1 MTDWM
6 RWLAWEPTPE
16 PAQWGTVLAV
26 LWCLAL
32 VALLLA
38 GLGWRWYRRWQAAA
52 QRLAQT
58 EQQMQA
64 LEYRQQDY
72 VALTRHLPGVLLR
85 VQASAPW
92 RVLQVNHQLQ
102 ALTGYTQA
110 ELLNQPWLDS
120 DALTPAVASDKLRV
134 QQMLEALSC
143 EQPTG
148 AELEVRVRHHD
159 GSTRWLL
166 LHAYLQCAANGTPE
180 YINALLLDITS
191 RKLAEADLH
200 QAQSIIQG
208 SDDAIVS
215 KTVDGIITS
224 WNQGAERIFG
234 YTAQEAVGQSMLML
248 FPEDRLAE
256 ERAILERICQR
267 QKVPTFETVRRCKDG
282 RLIDISVTLSP
293 ILDTQG
299 EVVGASKIARDISE
313 RKRNHELQVAK
324 DRAEQAAAAR
334 SAFLANMSHE
344 LRTPMNSVLG
354 FTHLLLDTP
363 LSDEQRKYLNTVH
376 NSASSLLR
384 LLNDILDSAK
394 LDKGALELEVAD
406 FDLLSLLRELED
418 SYALTARQKGVAF
431 KVQCA
436 PEVKAHYRGD
446 SLRVRQVLTNLL
458 GNAVKFTEHGEVEL
472 SVAEEVQGVQ
482 QRLHFTVKDT
492 GIGMTPEQLHCIFD
506 PFTQADASMSR
517 RFGGTG
523 LGTTISKQLVDLM
536 GGRIWIESE
545 LGRGSAFH
553 VVLPLADAVHPSA
566 ALPERAE
573 DIVLPALRLL
583 LVDDVALNLQLLA
596 LLMKKEGHTVTTVN
610 NGEAAVHKATHQ
622 PFDLVLMDVQM
633 PGMSGLEATQ
643 HIRHFEVTHART
655 SVPIIALT
663 ASVLLSDRQ
672 AAHQAGMDGFAT
684 KPIELKQLKAEM
696 ARVLGIQPGGTAP
709 VAVSATPVW
718 LDEVAGVELWSG
730 CASAWREAL
739 GHLYRHL
746 PEQLERI
753 VQGVREH
760 NPQVE
765 VWIHQ
770 LRGSASALALMA
782 LVQVLERLEKAWQH
796 PSQLHNLVALT
807 AQFEI
812 VVARTLAAMQA
823 HVNTPALPSPAH
835 VAEEVPCDVPLVQ
848 TLAASMRQQ
857 WQAGECDPAT
867 VQALHQALGSVATP
881 LLWEPFYQA
890 VQAFEFEQAQTAL
903 DALLARCPVANT
915 PLSSPIF

>member
-6 RWLAWEPTPE
+6 RWLAGDVAWALWALALLVVLP
-16 PAQWGTVLAV
+16 LAV
-26 LWCLAL
+26 Q
-32 VALLLA
+32 
-38 GLGWRWYRRWQAAA
+38 GWRWRRRGQAAA
-52 QRLAQT
+52 QRVAELEQHAQG
-58 EQQMQA
+58 
-64 LEYRQQDY
+64 LEHSQQDY
-72 VALTRHLPGVLLR
+72 WHLTHNLPGVLLR
-85 VQASAPW
+85 VEASAPW
-92 RVLQVNHQLQ
+92 RVLQVNHQLL
-102 ALTGYTQA
+102 ALTGYTASDVLQRPLFDSVLA
-110 ELLNQPWLDS
+110 PALAS
-120 DALTPAVASDKLRV
+120 DAERLR
-134 QQMLEALSC
+134 QTLEGLSC
-143 EQPTG
+143 QQPTAPELDERLRHRNG
-148 AELEVRVRHHD
+148 AI
-159 GSTRWLL
+159 RWMQ
-166 LHAYLQCAANGTPE
+166 LHAYLQCSASGTPE
-180 YINALLLDITS
+180 YINALLFDITS

-200 QAQSIIQG
+200 QAQAIIQG

-234 YTAQEAVGQSMLML
+234 YSAQEAIGQPMLML

-256 ERAILERICQR
+256 ERAILDRIR
-267 QKVPTFETVRRCKDG
+267 QQHKVPSFETVRRCKDG

-293 ILDTQG
+293 ILDAQG

-376 NSASSLLR
+376 SSASSLLR

-394 LDKGALELEVAD
+394 LDKGALELELAD
-406 FDLLSLLRELED
+406 FDLLALLRELED

-458 GNAVKFTEHGEVEL
+458 GNAVKFTERGEVEL
-472 SVAEEVQGVQ
+472 SVAEEGQGPQ
-482 QRLHFTVKDT
+482 QRMHFSVKDT
-492 GIGMTPEQLHCIFD
+492 GIGMTPEQLRRIFD

-536 GGRIWIESE
+536 GGRIWVESE
-545 LGRGSAFH
+545 PGRGSVFH
-553 VVLPLADAVHPSA
+553 VLLPLADAVHQGGAAPEQA
-566 ALPERAE
+566 EDVALP
-573 DIVLPALRLL
+573 PLRLL

-610 NGEAAVHKATHQ
+610 NGEAAVYQATHQ

-633 PGMSGLEATQ
+633 PGMTGLEATQ
-643 HIRHFEVTHART
+643 HIRHFEVTHAHPAL
-655 SVPIIALT
+655 PIIALT

-672 AAHQAGMDGFAT
+672 AAQQAGMDGFAT

-696 ARVLGIQPGGTAP
+696 ARVLGVQPGTTAQ
-709 VAVSATPVW
+709 AVVPLTPVW
-718 LDEVAGVELWSG
+718 IDETAGVERWSG
-730 CASAWREAL
+730 SSSAWREAL
-739 GHLYRHL
+739 THLYHHL
-746 PEQLERI
+746 PAQVERI
-753 VQGVREH
+753 VQGVRDH
-760 NPQVE
+760 NPDTE

-770 LRGSASALALMA
+770 LRGSASALALTA
-782 LVQVLERLEKAWQH
+782 LVQVLERLEKAWRNTG
-796 PSQLHNLVALT
+796 PTNVVSAVS

-823 HVNTPALPSPAH
+823 HVAPPTLPPPDMAPARCDLPQVLA
-835 VAEEVPCDVPLVQ
+835 
-848 TLAASMRQQ
+848 LAATVRQQ
-857 WQAGECDPAT
+857 LQAGECAPAT
-867 VQALHQALGSVATP
+867 VEALQRALGGVATP
-881 LLWEPFYQA
+881 LLWPPFYQA
-890 VQAFEFEQAQTAL
+890 VLAFDFEQAQGAL
-903 DALLARCPVANT
+903 DALLARCPQAGTLPLDPSECT
-915 PLSSPIF
+915 P

>member
-1 MTDWM
+1 MTPHYSRSQARILVVDD
-6 RWLAWEPTPE
+6 EPIN
-16 PAQWGTVLAV
+16 LK
-26 LWCLAL
+26 
-32 VALLLA
+32 LL
-38 GLGWRWYRRWQAAA
+38 
-52 QRLAQT
+52 
-58 EQQMQA
+58 
-64 LEYRQQDY
+64 DK
-72 VALTRHLPGVLLR
+72 LLR
-85 VQASAPW
+85 SEGYTELELVDSPTL
-92 RVLQVNHQLQ
+92 VLPAYQRQRPDLILLDLNMPGMNGFEVLSQLQ
-102 ALTGYTQA
+102 ALGDPLMPPTIIVTAQSSHRFLLQA
-110 ELLNQPWLDS
+110 LQAGARDFVTKPFDRHELL
-120 DALTPAVASDKLRV
+120 LRV
-134 QQMLEALSC
+134 RNSLDAQLSH
-143 EQPTG
+143 
-148 AELEVRVRHHD
+148 V
-159 GSTRWLL
+159 L
-166 LHAYLQCAANGTPE
+166 LHDTQNQLAQQVELRGAA
-180 YINALLLDITS
+180 L
-191 RKLAEADLH
+191 
-200 QAQSIIQG
+200 
-208 SDDAIVS
+208 
-215 KTVDGIITS
+215 
-224 WNQGAERIFG
+224 
-234 YTAQEAVGQSMLML
+234 
-248 FPEDRLAE
+248 
-256 ERAILERICQR
+256 ERAESAT
-267 QKVPTFETVRRCKDG
+267 KVKSEF
-282 RLIDISVTLSP
+282 LS
-293 ILDTQG
+293 
-299 EVVGASKIARDISE
+299 
-313 RKRNHELQVAK
+313 
-324 DRAEQAAAAR
+324 
-334 SAFLANMSHE
+334 NMSHE

-492 GIGMTPEQLHCIFD
+492 GIGMTPEQLHRIFD

-610 NGEAAVHKATHQ
+610 NGEAAVHQATHQ

-760 NPQVE
+760 DPQVE

-770 LRGSASALALMA
+770 LRGSASALALTA
-782 LVQVLERLEKAWQH
+782 LVQVLERLEKAWHH
-796 PSQLHNLVALT
+796 PSQRHNLVAVT

-812 VVARTLAAMQA
+812 VAARTLAAMQA
-823 HVNTPALPSPAH
+823 HLNTSARPASAP
-835 VAEEVPCDVPLVQ
+835 VAPEVPCDAPLVQ
-848 TLAASMRQQ
+848 TLAASVRQQ
-857 WQAGECDPAT
+857 WQVGECDPAT

>member
-1 MTDWM
+1 ML
-6 RWLAWEPTPE
+6 RWD
-16 PAQWGTVLAV
+16 
-26 LWCLAL
+26 L
-32 VALLLA
+32 V
-38 GLGWRWYRRWQAAA
+38 R
-52 QRLAQT
+52 
-58 EQQMQA
+58 
-64 LEYRQQDY
+64 
-72 VALTRHLPGVLLR
+72 
-85 VQASAPW
+85 
-92 RVLQVNHQLQ
+92 
-102 ALTGYTQA
+102 
-110 ELLNQPWLDS
+110 
-120 DALTPAVASDKLRV
+120 
-134 QQMLEALSC
+134 
-143 EQPTG
+143 
-148 AELEVRVRHHD
+148 
-159 GSTRWLL
+159 
-166 LHAYLQCAANGTPE
+166 
-180 YINALLLDITS
+180 
-191 RKLAEADLH
+191 
-200 QAQSIIQG
+200 
-208 SDDAIVS
+208 
-215 KTVDGIITS
+215 
-224 WNQGAERIFG
+224 
-234 YTAQEAVGQSMLML
+234 
-248 FPEDRLAE
+248 
-256 ERAILERICQR
+256 
-267 QKVPTFETVRRCKDG
+267 
-282 RLIDISVTLSP
+282 
-293 ILDTQG
+293 
-299 EVVGASKIARDISE
+299 
-313 RKRNHELQVAK
+313 
-324 DRAEQAAAAR
+324 
-334 SAFLANMSHE
+334 
-344 LRTPMNSVLG
+344 
-354 FTHLLLDTP
+354 
-363 LSDEQRKYLNTVH
+363 
-376 NSASSLLR
+376 
-384 LLNDILDSAK
+384 
-394 LDKGALELEVAD
+394 
-406 FDLLSLLRELED
+406 
-418 SYALTARQKGVAF
+418 
-431 KVQCA
+431 
-436 PEVKAHYRGD
+436 
-446 SLRVRQVLTNLL
+446 NLL
-458 GNAVKFTEHGEVEL
+458 K
-472 SVAEEVQGVQ
+472 
-482 QRLHFTVKDT
+482 
-492 GIGMTPEQLHCIFD
+492 P
-506 PFTQADASMSR
+506 
-517 RFGGTG
+517 
-523 LGTTISKQLVDLM
+523 
-536 GGRIWIESE
+536 W
-545 LGRGSAFH
+545 
-553 VVLPLADAVHPSA
+553 
-566 ALPERAE
+566 
-573 DIVLPALRLL
+573 PALRLL

-610 NGEAAVHKATHQ
+610 NGEAAVHQATHQ

-857 WQAGECDPAT
+857 WQAGECDPAA